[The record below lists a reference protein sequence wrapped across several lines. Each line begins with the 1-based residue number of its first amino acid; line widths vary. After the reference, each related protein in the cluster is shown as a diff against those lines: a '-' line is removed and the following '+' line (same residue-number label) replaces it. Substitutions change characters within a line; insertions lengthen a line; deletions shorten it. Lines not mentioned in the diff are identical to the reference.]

1 MAFSYLEPLL
11 FLLAFLK
18 PGKRRTKKNSETGCR
33 NVPNATALHG
43 LRSPSCRV
51 HLPQA

>member
-18 PGKRRTKKNSETGCR
+18 PGKRRTKQNSEPGCG
-33 NVPNATALHG
+33 NVPNATALHR